1 MATSKQTDRLMQFSS
16 TLGKDV
22 LLIESLDGAEGISR
36 LFEYHAELLAATG
49 TAIDLKSIVGS
60 KVAVAIALSD
70 VKGFRWINGIVAS
83 FEQCAGDEDFD
94 VYRARIVPSMW
105 QMTLSSNCRVFQSK
119 TVLEIVKAVIGDYGL
134 SLSDQTSGSYKPLE
148 YCTQYSESDFHF
160 VSRLLEESGIFY
172 WFEHTDQDNKIVLGD
187 GRSAY
192 QDCPLSASVPYALNV
207 KGREGAYGSRV
218 TEFTA
223 TSTMVSGKHSTADYN
238 FRTYARV
245 DVPDKSSSSDFGKN
259 AYDEYLYPVGEEG
272 YLKDSDT
279 QSTTAFE
286 TLFLDT
292 RELAADAL
300 AEVYR
305 GTGNLRSFCAGYT
318 FTLTANPRGA
328 FNRKYLLT
336 AVTHHA
342 DQVPSYRTSG
352 GADGT
357 EYSNRFTAVS
367 SDIVFKPAQTCIK
380 PKIYGPQTAFVVV
393 PAGEDMYID
402 KFGRVCIQF
411 FWDKLRPANKV
422 DNTWV
427 RVAQHWAGNGWG
439 TYFWPRV
446 KDEVVVQF
454 LNGDPDNPVITGSV
468 YNGVNMPK
476 YPLPDNSTRS
486 GIVTRSSK
494 GGSGQNA
501 NELRFEDKMGSE
513 QIYIHAEKDMDVS
526 IEHDRRISVGNNDS
540 LIVTTNQTE
549 QVGGNYNREVK
560 GNSVD
565 KIDGKSDLN
574 IGSDLTESVGGS
586 HSLNVSSNQ
595 SVQVGSAYSMDAN
608 QTVYIN
614 GGMSVVIQAGME
626 LSLIASGNFIT
637 IGPSGVAISGTMV
650 LINSGGAAGSGSAGT
665 VNSPAS
671 PAAPDQAEGASAGAA
686 GSSPASAAG
695 ATPSVPSGAGAASL
709 ASGVSSGLG
718 SALAGA
724 AGAAAGLAGQAQQAG
739 QQAQQA
745 LGQVTQQAQRALQQ
759 AQQAAQQA
767 ANQAQQLAQQA
778 ANQAQQA
785 AQQAQQA
792 ANQAVSQAQQ
802 AVNQVTQQAQQAYQQ
817 ASQAVQQAQQAV
829 NQATAQGRAAAQQ
842 ALGQAQQQ
850 LQQCAQAGQQ
860 AVQQAQQAAQQV
872 QQQAQQVAS
881 QAQQAAQQAQQ
892 QAQQAAQQA
901 QQAAQQAVQ
910 QAQQTAQQAQQ
921 QAQQAAQQ
929 AQQAAQQAVQQG
941 QQAAQQA
948 TQQAQQAA
956 QQAQQTAQQAQ
967 QQAQQAAQQAQQAAQ
982 QAVQQGQQAA
992 QQAATQAQQAAGQ
1005 AQQQAQQAGQQV
1017 QQAASQA
1024 GQQAQQ
1030 ASQAA
1035 QQSAG
1040 QAISQAQRGF

>member
-1 MATSKQTDRLMQFSS
+1 MAGSKQTDRLMQFSS
-16 TLGKDV
+16 PLGKDV
-22 LLIESLDGAEGISR
+22 LLIESLDGTEGISR
-36 LFEYHAELLAATG
+36 LFEYHAELLAAAG
-49 TAIDLKSIVGS
+49 TAIDPKSIVGS

-70 VKGFRWINGIVAS
+70 VKGNRWINGIVAS

-105 QMTLSSNCRVFQSK
+105 QMTLSSNCRVFQDK
-119 TVLEIVKAVIGDYGL
+119 TVLEIVKTVIGDYGL
-134 SLSDQTSGSYKPLE
+134 SLSEQTNGDYKKLD

-187 GRSAY
+187 SRSAY

-207 KGREGAYGSRV
+207 KGREGAYGARV
-218 TEFTA
+218 TEFNA

-238 FRTYARV
+238 FRPFARV

-259 AYDEYLYPVGEEG
+259 AYDQYLYPAGEEG

-279 QSTTAFE
+279 QSSTDFE
-286 TLFLDT
+286 TLFLAT

-318 FTLTANPRGA
+318 FTLTDNPRAA

-336 AVTHHA
+336 AVTLHA
-342 DQVPSYRTSG
+342 DQVPSYRSSG

-357 EYSNRFTAVS
+357 GYSNRFTAVS

-402 KFGRVCIQF
+402 KYGRVCIQF

-476 YPLPDNSTRS
+476 YALPDNSTRS

-540 LIVTTNQTE
+540 LIVTGNQTE

-626 LSLIASGNFIT
+626 LSLIASGNFIN
-637 IGPSGVAISGTMV
+637 IGPAGVAISGTLV
-650 LINSGGAAGSGSAGT
+650 LINSGGAAGSGSPGT

-671 PAAPDQAEGASAGAA
+671 PAAPDQAEGASAGAT
-686 GSSPASAAG
+686 GSSSASAAG
-695 ATPSVPSGAGAASL
+695 ASPSVPSAGGAASL
-709 ASGVSSGLG
+709 GAGASPSLG
-718 SALAGA
+718 SAMQGAVGA
-724 AGAAAGLAGQAQQAG
+724 ASGLAG
-739 QQAQQA
+739 
-745 LGQVTQQAQRALQQ
+745 Q

-767 ANQAQQLAQQA
+767 ASQAQQLAQQA

-785 AQQAQQA
+785 ANQAQQA
-792 ANQAVSQAQQ
+792 AQQAVSQGQQ

-850 LQQCAQAGQQ
+850 VQQCAQAGAQ

-872 QQQAQQVAS
+872 QQQAQQAAAQAQQAAQQAQQQAKQTAAEAQQAAQQAAQQGQQAAQQAAQ

-892 QAQQAAQQA
+892 QAQQAAAQA
-901 QQAAQQAVQ
+901 QQAAQ
-910 QAQQTAQQAQQ
+910 
-921 QAQQAAQQ
+921 
-929 AQQAAQQAVQQG
+929 
-941 QQAAQQA
+941 
-948 TQQAQQAA
+948 
-956 QQAQQTAQQAQ
+956 
-967 QQAQQAAQQAQQAAQ
+967 
-982 QAVQQGQQAA
+982 
-992 QQAATQAQQAAGQ
+992 Q

-1035 QQSAG
+1035 QQSAS
-1040 QAISQAQRGF
+1040 QAITQAQRGF